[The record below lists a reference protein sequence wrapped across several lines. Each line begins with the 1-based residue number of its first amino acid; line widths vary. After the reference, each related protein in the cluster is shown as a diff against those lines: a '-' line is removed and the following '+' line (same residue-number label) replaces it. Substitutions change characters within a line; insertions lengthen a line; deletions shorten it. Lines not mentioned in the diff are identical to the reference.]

1 MTARVPRSVRAST
14 PRLPSLPFRVSL
26 PTTIASLPRRQGT
39 AFLSLFFIPATAQAI
54 LLTVVPLEALKLLGN
69 ARAVTV
75 LYIAAGLIAVLG
87 RFSIPLLV
95 RLIRRRFV
103 FTVGATSLAASSSLM
118 AADQVPMLAIGIALS
133 TFAFACL
140 EITSQL
146 YLLDHVSRD
155 SLRHF
160 EPMRIFVSA
169 GPWTLGPW
177 LGVYLQQKVGF
188 VTPFAIAGSAA
199 VAVLILFW
207 WLRLKEKTMLTGM
220 RHAPLN
226 PVRYLRRFFVQPRLR
241 LAWVLSAARSSW
253 WNMFFVYVP
262 IFAATSGLGAET
274 GGALVSIGTGW
285 MWMVPLWGWA
295 GRRFGVRRL
304 LQGGYAVGGLL
315 SIAAATAFGLPWVG
329 ATLLLLAA
337 FGVEML
343 DGAGNLLFLR
353 AVHPYERAEM
363 TTVFASYRDMAQFGP
378 PAVCSV
384 LLSVLTLPW
393 VFVAA
398 GMMMLGSS
406 VLSRHVP
413 QRF

>member
-1 MTARVPRSVRAST
+1 MTARAPWGIRLSAPRPSALSVRAS
-14 PRLPSLPFRVSL
+14 VS
-26 PTTIASLPRRQGT
+26 TTMVALPRRQGM
-39 AFLSLFFIPATAQAI
+39 AFLSLFFVPATAQAI
-54 LLTVVPLEALKLLGN
+54 LLTVIPLEALKLLGS

-75 LYIAAGLIAVLG
+75 LYVVAGLIAVAG
-87 RFSIPLLV
+87 RFSIPFLV

-103 FTVGATSLAASSSLM
+103 FTVGALSLAAGSAFM
-118 AADQVPMLAIGIALS
+118 ALGHVPALAAGIALT

-155 SLRHF
+155 ALRHF
-160 EPMRIFVSA
+160 EPMRIFASA

-177 LGVYLQQKVGF
+177 LGVYLQHRVSF
-188 VTPFAIAGSAA
+188 AAPFAIAGSAA
-199 VAVLILFW
+199 LAVLVLFW
-207 WLRLKEKTMLTGM
+207 WLRLGEKPMLTRR

-226 PVRYLRRFFVQPRLR
+226 PLRYLRRFFVQPRLR
-241 LAWVLSAARSSW
+241 LAWALSAARSSW

-295 GRRFGVRRL
+295 GRRYGLRRL
-304 LQGGYAVGGLL
+304 LQYGYAAGGLL
-315 SIAAATAFGLPWVG
+315 SIAAASACGLPWLG
-329 ATLLLLAA
+329 AVLLVLAA

-363 TTVFASYRDMAQFGP
+363 TTVFASYRDIAQFGP

-393 VFVAA
+393 VFVA
-398 GMMMLGSS
+398 GGVLMLGSS

-413 QRF
+413 RRF

>member
-1 MTARVPRSVRAST
+1 MSARAPRRIRASAL
-14 PRLPSLPFRVSL
+14 RLPVLSFRASV
-26 PTTIASLPRRQGT
+26 PATVASLPRRQGT
-39 AFLSLFFIPATAQAI
+39 AFLSLFFIPAMAQAI
-54 LLTVVPLEALKLLGN
+54 LLTVVPLEAFKLLGN
-69 ARAVTV
+69 ARAVTM
-75 LYIAAGLIAVLG
+75 LYVVAGLMAVAG
-87 RFSIPLLV
+87 RFSIPFLV

-118 AADQVPMLAIGIALS
+118 AADQVPMLAVGIALS

-146 YLLDHVSRD
+146 YLLDHVSRN

-188 VTPFAIAGSAA
+188 AAPFVIAGSAA
-199 VAVLILFW
+199 VCVLALFW
-207 WLRLKEKTMLTGM
+207 WLRLGENAMLTGM

-226 PVRYLRRFFVQPRLR
+226 PVRYLRRFFMQPRLR
-241 LAWVLSAARSSW
+241 LAWVLSAGRSSW

-285 MWMVPLWGWA
+285 MWLVPLWGWA
-295 GRRFGVRRL
+295 GRRYGLRRL
-304 LQGGYAVGGLL
+304 LQCGYAAGGVL
-315 SIAAATAFGLPWVG
+315 SIAAAGASGVPWLG
-329 ATLLLLAA
+329 AVLLLTAA

-363 TTVFASYRDMAQFGP
+363 TTVFASYRDIAQFGP
-378 PAVCSV
+378 PAVCAV

-393 VFVAA
+393 VFVA
-398 GMMMLGSS
+398 GGVTLLGSS
-406 VLSRHVP
+406 ILSRHVP
-413 QRF
+413 QRL